1 MANPAESEV
10 QNLLPVQAY
19 FNVDG
24 SFNTFIGQGQPFYAT
39 ANPQQSGLQIT
50 NSTINSSVIG
60 GITPAAGNFS
70 TATVLTQPV
79 SATDVVNLLTL
90 QSYVT
95 GISWKQPCVAATL
108 ANITLSGLQTIDG
121 KAVIAGDRVLV
132 KDQSTA
138 ANNGIYIVSAS
149 AWTRSSDADTW
160 DELICA
166 ITFIEYGTQAG
177 GAWFCTAQ
185 DGGTLGVTAVN
196 WSQFT
201 TSATYSAGTGLT
213 LTGQVF
219 SITPVGTA
227 STYGSA
233 SSVPVFTTNAS
244 GQVSS
249 VTNTS
254 IAIGATQ
261 ITSGTID
268 SSRLSG
274 SYSGITGLG
283 TLTDLTVTNN
293 IVGSI
298 TGNAATA
305 TTATN
310 IAGGAAGSVPYQ
322 TGAGATG
329 FLAAGTNGQVL
340 TLASGVPSWATPT
353 TGTVTSVSG
362 SGTVSGISLSGTV
375 TSSGS
380 LTLGGT
386 LDLSAPPAIGG
397 TTANTVRG
405 TTVTATSNFVGTNFD
420 ASGSGGGALRNDVA
434 GACLQ
439 WGGGGGVNVTVNGPI
454 NMNGANSA
462 IQINPTGTGTVSIAP
477 AGALT
482 VNPTTASTMNNVAIG
497 GTTPLAGTF
506 TDLRFN
512 GTLSL
517 AGTTGTAGFVLTS
530 NGASAPTWQANA
542 NGLAIT
548 DDTTTNATRYLAFTS
563 ATSGSITGANVSS
576 TKLQY
581 NPSTGAFITAND
593 ASISG
598 LTVGK
603 GVGSVSTNTAVGA
616 LTIGVTSGTTTGTNN
631 TAFGYAT
638 LSTMT
643 TGSNNTGVGW
653 AALNGTTTGT
663 NNTALGVSALQNN
676 TTAGNNTAVGFEALK
691 INTTGSFNVAIGSQV
706 PGVSNAALFSNTT
719 GSNNVAV
726 GNSALAL
733 NTTSSNNTAVGYQ
746 AGYSNVSSDLGGQHT
761 FVGYQAG
768 YLTTTGTNAAFGSQA
783 LYSNTTGDDN
793 TAIGSYRPLYAN
805 TTGTDNVAVGR
816 QALSAN
822 TTGSFNTA
830 LGRSALFSNTTA
842 SNNTAVGYQAAYAN
856 TTGTDIVA
864 IGWSAAKA
872 NTTGLEN
879 TAVGA
884 YSLFTSTTAS
894 NNTAVGRSALELN
907 TTGATNTA
915 IGHSALKANTT
926 ASNNTAVGY
935 LAGFACTTNGANTLI
950 GASCGTTITSGTN
963 NTYLGG
969 GATASGATVAQEIII
984 CAGNG
989 ATGKGANTGF
999 ISPNAGA
1006 VYQGNNSATWS
1017 ITSDARLKKNIVDN
1031 TTGLDAISQ
1040 IQVRNFEY
1048 RTANEV
1054 IDLPSQNAIEIT
1066 GVQLGAIA
1074 QELKEILPECVKTES
1089 TGVMSV
1095 DTTNLTWYLI
1105 NAVKELNAKI
1115 TALENK

>member
-60 GITPAAGNFS
+60 GITPAAANFT
-70 TATVLTQPV
+70 TATVLAQPV
-79 SATDVVNLLTL
+79 GATDVVNLLAL
-90 QSYVT
+90 QSYAA

-121 KAVIAGDRVLV
+121 KAVVAGDRVLV

-138 ANNGIYIVSAS
+138 ANNGIYLASAS
-149 AWTRSSDADTW
+149 AWTRSEDANSW

-213 LTGQVF
+213 LTGTVF

-233 SSVPVFTTNAS
+233 STVPVFTTNAS

-249 VTNTS
+249 VTNTN
-254 IAIGATQ
+254 IAIAATQ

-268 SSRLSG
+268 SARLSG

-283 TLTDLTVTNN
+283 TLTDLTVTNA

-298 TGNAATA
+298 TGNAATATLATSATSA

-322 TGAGATG
+322 TASSTTG

-362 SGTVSGISLSGTV
+362 TGTVSGISLSGTV
-375 TSSGS
+375 TSTGS

-386 LDLSAPPAIGG
+386 LDLSSPPAIGG

-405 TTVTATSNFVGTNFD
+405 TTITATSSFVGTNFD
-420 ASGSGGGALRNDVA
+420 ASGSGGGSLRNLSGA
-434 GACLQ
+434 ACLQ
-439 WGGGGGVNVTVNGPI
+439 WGGGGGVNVTIDGAI

-517 AGTTGTAGFVLTS
+517 AGSTGTSGYVLTS

-548 DDTTTNATRYLAFTS
+548 DDTTTNATRYLTFTD

-576 TKLQY
+576 TKL
-581 NPSTGAFITAND
+581 AFIPSSGNFGIGTSSPLGPLQIGTAPGT
-593 ASISG
+593 AGTGFVG
-598 LTVGK
+598 LTFRSSTNPTAGEGYNVRFDNTQNVTNDLGQISYSFGGGSGASAGYMFFSTAASEQMRITSSGNVGIGTSSPSVK
-603 GVGSVSTNTAVGA
+603 LQISANGGSGDGAQLFRITDTNTANGYGPATLTFGNLNHFAPAPTMAIAGTNGISFCVGDGSDFA
-616 LTIGVTSGTTTGTNN
+616 TQRKVLIDSSGNVGIGTNGPTAKLHVYGGSNNQFKVESSGAEANFTLAGTSYGQINNSVGDWYLTNDTSNSIIFRTASTERMRITGGGNLLAGTTTADGQISVERSGGNVITAKQNSAGGWCYKSNAANN
-631 TAFGYAT
+631 SSSFFHIEF
-638 LSTMT
+638 L
-643 TGSNNTGVGW
+643 
-653 AALNGTTTGT
+653 AAG
-663 NNTALGVSALQNN
+663 
-676 TTAGNNTAVGFEALK
+676 TAVGS
-691 INTTGSFNVAIGSQV
+691 I
-706 PGVSNAALFSNTT
+706 
-719 GSNNVAV
+719 
-726 GNSALAL
+726 
-733 NTTSSNNTAVGYQ
+733 
-746 AGYSNVSSDLGGQHT
+746 
-761 FVGYQAG
+761 
-768 YLTTTGTNAAFGSQA
+768 
-783 LYSNTTGDDN
+783 
-793 TAIGSYRPLYAN
+793 
-805 TTGTDNVAVGR
+805 
-816 QALSAN
+816 
-822 TTGSFNTA
+822 
-830 LGRSALFSNTTA
+830 
-842 SNNTAVGYQAAYAN
+842 
-856 TTGTDIVA
+856 
-864 IGWSAAKA
+864 
-872 NTTGLEN
+872 
-879 TAVGA
+879 
-884 YSLFTSTTAS
+884 TSTTSTTSYVTTSDYRLKENVAPM
-894 NNTAVGRSALELN
+894 TDALDKVVQ
-907 TTGATNTA
+907 
-915 IGHSALKANTT
+915 LKP
-926 ASNNTAVGY
+926 
-935 LAGFACTTNGANTLI
+935 CTYTWKSDG
-950 GASCGTTITSGTN
+950 S
-963 NTYLGG
+963 
-969 GATASGATVAQEIII
+969 
-984 CAGNG
+984 
-989 ATGKGANTGF
+989 KGQGF
-999 ISPNAGA
+999 IAHELAEIVPDCVNGEKDA
-1006 VYQGNNSATWS
+1006 VNKDGSIKPQGIDTSFLVATL
-1017 ITSDARLKKNIVDN
+1017 TA
-1031 TTGLDAISQ
+1031 AI
-1040 IQVRNFEY
+1040 
-1048 RTANEV
+1048 
-1054 IDLPSQNAIEIT
+1054 
-1066 GVQLGAIA
+1066 
-1074 QELKEILPECVKTES
+1074 QELKTELDSVKAELQILK
-1089 TGVMSV
+1089 G
-1095 DTTNLTWYLI
+1095 N
-1105 NAVKELNAKI
+1105 
-1115 TALENK
+1115 